1 MTDTNYEYG
10 LTDEAFDRAEQA
22 GRIHELERRID
33 AADDPNAAKAAEI
46 ASLEQQLAEAQ
57 ARQGT
62 ASTDANA
69 LEGEAIGREIR
80 RIQGF

>member
-1 MTDTNYEYG
+1 MTDSNYEYG

-22 GRIHELERRID
+22 GRIQELDRRIE
-33 AADDPNAAKAAEI
+33 AADDPKAAEI
-46 ASLEQQLAEAQ
+46 ASLERQIAEAQ